1 MKFRNTYSQD
11 DEIEVQMAPMIDV
24 VFQLLIF
31 FMLSLKIISPEGD
44 FSINMPLG
52 PAKATDNTEIQPVK
66 LILSMKADSNGVLRE
81 MRLGNTPFPIPAA
94 ENPTQ
99 AEDAVFRS
107 LNGFIG
113 NFMAK
118 QEQGQS
124 KDIELEIRADY
135 NLFSKYTLKAVDA
148 CSGKLMKTESGDIK
162 PKYYIKNIK
171 FSRPKRKKSTAK
183 TKSS

>member
-1 MKFRNTYSQD
+1 MKFRRSYSFD
-11 DEIEVQMAPMIDV
+11 DKVEIQMAPMIDV

-31 FMLSLKIISPEGD
+31 FMLTLKIIPPEGD

-52 PAKATDNTEIQPVK
+52 PAKAADNTEIQPVK
-66 LILSMKADSNGVLRE
+66 LILTLKADGNGFLRE

-94 ENPTQ
+94 EIRSQ
-99 AEDAVFRS
+99 AEDALFLA
-107 LNGFIG
+107 LNGYIG

-118 QEQGQS
+118 QEEGQS

-135 NLFSKYTLKAVDA
+135 NLHSKYTIKAIDA
-148 CSGKLMKTESGDIK
+148 CSGKLMKTKDGTVA

-171 FSRPKRKKSTAK
+171 FSRPKSKKSPAK
-183 TKSS
+183 KKSA